1 MVLVA
6 PADGDDYEKPDEAD
20 EAASDLTVALCS
32 PVQESKSLAES
43 GQGLTVDTLR
53 ALFRGLMLWR
63 AIYESDG
70 VEILPLPDGSEIS
83 IYDVEYL
90 LSLSRDLPIRHR
102 QAIYLCLVE
111 GHSEE
116 DAAYR
121 IGIDSTNPV
130 ATSATAGLYEILTMV
145 ELGLAPTRAEVYARE
160 AIRRNRSL
168 NAQVEESPDF
178 GPNAIIINYELYN

>member
-1 MVLVA
+1 MVFVA
-6 PADGDDYEKPDEAD
+6 PADGDDYEDPD
-20 EAASDLTVALCS
+20 EAASGLAAAPEDPAQQ
-32 PVQESKSLAES
+32 PKSLAES

-70 VEILPLPDGSEIS
+70 VEIIPLPDGSEIS

-90 LSLSRDLPIRHR
+90 LSLSRDLPIRHH

-168 NAQVEESPDF
+168 NAQIEESPDF